1 MEIPLIKDVVVICGL
16 AIIVVFI
23 CQRIKVP
30 NIVGFLVTG
39 VLAGPHCLGL
49 VKHVSEVEDLA
60 EIGVVCLLFTIGLE
74 FSLKNLIRIK
84 SLILIGGTIQVGF
97 TIAAGALL
105 AYGMGMPG
113 NMSIF
118 FGFMLSLSSTAI
130 VLKILQQRSET
141 ESPHGKLSLAI
152 LIFQDVI
159 VVVMILVSPILAGK
173 SSSIGLDLLDL
184 AIKTVSILLVVVI
197 TAKWLAPWFLY
208 QLARLRNQQ
217 LFLLGIVLVALGATW
232 LTSAFGL
239 SLALGAFIAGLIV
252 SESDF
257 SERALGNILPFR
269 DLFTSFF
276 FVSIGMLLNISYVVQ
291 NAYLVFT
298 AAGIVILVKFI
309 TAGSAAIILGLP
321 VRTAVLTGIAL
332 CQVGE
337 FAFVLSETG
346 SVLGLIDKDSYQL
359 FLGLSVITML
369 ATPFLIASGER
380 LASVALS
387 LPLPGVIRNG
397 FSRGDS
403 MEDAPKQSNHLIIV
417 GFGIGG
423 RNLSQ
428 VASTAKIPH
437 VIIELNP
444 DTVRKEQSGGLPINY
459 GDASTAPVLEHA
471 GVKQARA
478 LVIMIS
484 DPSANRRIIET
495 ARRINTALYIMVRT
509 RFVSDI
515 DYLYY
520 LGANEVVTEE
530 YESSIEILA
539 RVLRKYLIP
548 QSDIE
553 KFVAQVRL
561 NHYQVFR
568 KSVYESPTVSDLG
581 LELSETEISSIR
593 IDPGFPSAGKSIREL
608 DIRGK
613 FGVTV
618 LAIRRGTELIANPS
632 PDEQIHDDDVL
643 IIIGDPTKLAC
654 LNDLFSCSTS

>member
-1 MEIPLIKDVVVICGL
+1 M
-16 AIIVVFI
+16 
-23 CQRIKVP
+23 
-30 NIVGFLVTG
+30 
-39 VLAGPHCLGL
+39 
-49 VKHVSEVEDLA
+49 
-60 EIGVVCLLFTIGLE
+60 
-74 FSLKNLIRIK
+74 
-84 SLILIGGTIQVGF
+84 
-97 TIAAGALL
+97 
-105 AYGMGMPG
+105 
-113 NMSIF
+113 
-118 FGFMLSLSSTAI
+118 
-130 VLKILQQRSET
+130 
-141 ESPHGKLSLAI
+141 
-152 LIFQDVI
+152 
-159 VVVMILVSPILAGK
+159 
-173 SSSIGLDLLDL
+173 
-184 AIKTVSILLVVVI
+184 
-197 TAKWLAPWFLY
+197 
-208 QLARLRNQQ
+208 
-217 LFLLGIVLVALGATW
+217 
-232 LTSAFGL
+232 
-239 SLALGAFIAGLIV
+239 
-252 SESDF
+252 
-257 SERALGNILPFR
+257 
-269 DLFTSFF
+269 
-276 FVSIGMLLNISYVVQ
+276 
-291 NAYLVFT
+291 
-298 AAGIVILVKFI
+298 
-309 TAGSAAIILGLP
+309 
-321 VRTAVLTGIAL
+321 
-332 CQVGE
+332 
-337 FAFVLSETG
+337 
-346 SVLGLIDKDSYQL
+346 
-359 FLGLSVITML
+359 ITML

>member
-1 MEIPLIKDVVVICGL
+1 MEIPLFKDIVVICGL
-16 AIIVVFI
+16 AIIVVFV
-23 CQRIKVP
+23 CQRFRVP
-30 NIVGFLVTG
+30 NIVGFLLTG

-49 VKHVSEVEDLA
+49 IKNLSDVEELA
-60 EIGVVCLLFTIGLE
+60 EIGVVCLLFTIGIE
-74 FSLKNLIRIK
+74 FSLRNLIRIR
-84 SLILIGGTIQVGF
+84 SLVVIGGTVQVGL
-97 TIAAGALL
+97 TIATGALL
-105 AYGMGMPG
+105 AYVVGLPG

-118 FGFMLSLSSTAI
+118 FGFLLSLSSTAI
-130 VLKILQQRSET
+130 VLKILQQRSES
-141 ESPHGKLSLAI
+141 ESPHGKLSLGI

-173 SSSIGLDLLDL
+173 SSSIGMDLLDL
-184 AIKTVSILLVVVI
+184 AIKTISILLVVFV
-197 TAKWLAPWFLY
+197 AANWLAPSFFY

-276 FVSIGMLLNISYVVQ
+276 FVSIGMLLNISYVLQ
-291 NAYLVFT
+291 NAFLVFT
-298 AAGIVILVKFI
+298 AALIVMTVKFLA
-309 TAGSAAIILGLP
+309 AGSAAIILGFP
-321 VRTAVLTGIAL
+321 ARTAVLTGIAL

-346 SVLGLIDKDSYQL
+346 SVLDLIDKDSYQL
-359 FLGLSVITML
+359 FLGLSVITMIV
-369 ATPFLIASGER
+369 TPFLIASGES
-380 LASVALS
+380 LASVFLS
-387 LPLPGVIRNG
+387 IPLPKVIRNG
-397 FSRGDS
+397 FSMRGS
-403 MEDAPKQSNHLIIV
+403 IEPVPKQSNHLIIV

-428 VASTAKIPH
+428 VASAAKIPH

-444 DTVRKEQSGGLPINY
+444 DTVRKEKSLGLPINY

-471 GVKQARA
+471 DVKLARA

-484 DPSANRRIIET
+484 DPAANRRIIET
-495 ARRINTALYIMVRT
+495 ARRINPTLYIMVRT
-509 RFVSDI
+509 RFVADI
-515 DYLYY
+515 DYLYS

-539 RVLRKYLIP
+539 RVLRKYLVP

-553 KFVAQVRL
+553 KFITQVRS

-568 KSVYESPTVSDLG
+568 RPVYESPTVSDLG
-581 LELSETEISSIR
+581 LELSETEITSIR
-593 IDPGFPSAGKSIREL
+593 IDPGFPSAGKTIREL

-613 FGVTV
+613 FGVTI
-618 LAIRRGTELIANPS
+618 LAIRRETKLISNPS
-632 PDEQIHDDDVL
+632 PDEQIQDDDVL
-643 IIIGDPTKLAC
+643 IIIGDSTKLAC
-654 LNDLFSCSTS
+654 LNDLFSCSIS